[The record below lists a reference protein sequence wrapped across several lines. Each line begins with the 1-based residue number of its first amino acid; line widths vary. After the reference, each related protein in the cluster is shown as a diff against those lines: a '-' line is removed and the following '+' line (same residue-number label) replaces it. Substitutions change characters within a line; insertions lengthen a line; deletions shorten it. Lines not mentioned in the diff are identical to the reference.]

1 MKQLE
6 RIVLY
11 TLRVVK
17 AATVD
22 IADSLSGDATSD
34 KNTGRIFATVRVFD
48 NESRVAFETWA
59 VDDTN
64 TEIRITLVKSSAKL
78 SNGGQKR
85 TLNYLADS
93 IEQLIENEFL

>member
-6 RIVLY
+6 RIVPY
-11 TLRVVK
+11 TLRVAK

-22 IADSLSGDATSD
+22 IADALSDDATSD
-34 KNTGRIFATVRVFD
+34 KNTGQIFATVKVFD
-48 NESRVAFETWA
+48 NENRVSFEARA
-59 VDDTN
+59 VDDTK
-64 TEIRITLVKSSAKL
+64 TEIRIALVKSSPKL
-78 SNGGQKR
+78 SICGQNR